1 MDATNERVKPIAI
14 EHELKNSFLDYS
26 MSVIVSRALPDVR
39 DGLKPVHRRVLY
51 SMHNLSLSK
60 GRPYRKSA
68 TIVGDTMGKY
78 HPHGDSS
85 IYDTLVRLAQEWN
98 MRYPLVD
105 GQGNFGS
112 IDGDSAAAMRYT
124 ESRMEAITALMLN
137 DIEKQTVD
145 MVPNYD
151 GREMEPSVLPA
162 AIPNLLVN
170 GSYGIAVGMATSCP
184 PHNLTEV
191 CNGLIHLI
199 DNPEAKPKDLMRFI
213 YGPDFPTGGIIC
225 GRSGIYQA
233 YTTGRGRVT
242 VRAKVAVESRKD
254 GGGKERLIVQ
264 EIPYQVNKTR
274 LIENIA
280 DLVRNKTIEGIT
292 DLRDE
297 SDKDGM
303 RVVIELRK
311 GEEPEVVLNQLY
323 KHTQLQATVSIIM
336 LALVNNT
343 PRVLNLRE
351 LLYYYIQH
359 RAEIVERRTRFDLT
373 KAEDRAHIVEGL
385 LKAIDNID
393 EVIKIIRESADTEDA
408 QARLIKRFGFSEVQ
422 ANAIL
427 AMRLRRLTGLER
439 SELEQEY
446 RDLLQEIERLRH
458 ILSSEKTILAEV
470 RKEVEKVREDY
481 GDPRRTEIIEK
492 INDFQVEDLIA
503 DENMVVTV
511 SNQGYIKRLPV
522 TTYRKQRRGG
532 KGVTGMDTK
541 EDDFV
546 RDLFIASAHQY
557 MLFFTNLGRL
567 YWRKVY
573 DLPKAGRTARGRA
586 IVNLLN
592 LGQDETVTA
601 FLPVRDLNE
610 EGRYV
615 CMVTRKGTIKKTA
628 LKAFSNPRATGI
640 IALDLDDGDMLWDT
654 LITSGNDNILIATHH
669 GLAIRFPESD
679 VRPMGRTARGVIGI
693 RLHPDDYVVG
703 VSLAEDDKT
712 VLSVTENG
720 YGKRTQV
727 GEYRLQHRGGQGII
741 NIKTSE
747 RNGNVVAMLT
757 VDDDDE
763 IVLVSTDGTVIR
775 TGVSGISTIG
785 RNTQGVKIMKPQ
797 PDAVVSAVARALGDK
812 KEEDATESAP
822 TEITESD
829 SSSQNGAVPPEQL
842 DLEDEFEEHEFEE
855 EEEEEF
861 QDEE

>member
-1 MDATNERVKPIAI
+1 MDATEREKPIAI
-14 EHELKNSFLDYS
+14 ENELKNSFLDYS

-51 SMHNLSLSK
+51 AMYNLNLAK

-68 TIVGDTMGKY
+68 AIVGDTMGKY
-78 HPHGDSS
+78 HPHGDAS
-85 IYDTLVRLAQEWN
+85 IYDTLVRLAQGWN

-124 ESRMEAITALMLN
+124 ESRMEAITAMMLG

-145 MVPNYD
+145 MVDNYD
-151 GREMEPSVLPA
+151 GREKEPAVLPA

-191 CNGLIHLI
+191 CNALIHLI
-199 DNPEAKPKDLMRFI
+199 DNPESTSKDLMRFI
-213 YGPDFPTGGIIC
+213 HGPDFPTGGIIC
-225 GRSGIYQA
+225 GRAGIYEA

-242 VRAKVAVESRKD
+242 VRAKIAVESRKD
-254 GGGKERLIVQ
+254 SGKERLIVQ

-280 DLVRNKTIEGIT
+280 ELVQNKTIEGIT

-323 KHTQLQATVSIIM
+323 KHTQLQATASIIM

-343 PRVLNLRE
+343 PRVLTLRE
-351 LLYYYIQH
+351 MLFYYIQH
-359 RAEIVERRTRFDLT
+359 RAEIVERRTRFDLA
-373 KAEDRAHIVEGL
+373 KAEERAHIVEGL
-385 LKAIDNID
+385 LRAIDNID
-393 EVIKIIRESADTEDA
+393 EVIRIIRESEDTEDA
-408 QARLIKRFGFSEVQ
+408 QHRLMARFSFSEPQ

-439 SELEQEY
+439 TELEQEY
-446 RDLLQEIERLRH
+446 RDLIMEIERLRH

-470 RKEVEKVREDY
+470 RTEIEKVRQEY
-481 GDPRRTEIIEK
+481 GDERRTEILDELGEFK
-492 INDFQVEDLIA
+492 IEDLIA

-511 SNQGYIKRLPV
+511 SNLGYIKRLPV

-532 KGVTGMDTK
+532 KGVTGMETK
-541 EDDFV
+541 DDDFV

-567 YWRKVY
+567 YWRKVHE
-573 DLPKAGRTARGRA
+573 LPKASRTARGRA
-586 IVNLLN
+586 IVNVLN
-592 LGQDETVTA
+592 LAPDENVTA

-610 EGRYV
+610 EGRFV
-615 CMVTRKGTIKKTA
+615 FMVTRKGTIKKTA
-628 LKAFSNPRATGI
+628 LKAFSNPRAAGI
-640 IALDLDDGDMLWDT
+640 IAIDLDEGDTLWDT
-654 LITSGNDNILIATHH
+654 LITSGKDNILIATNQ
-669 GLAIRFPESD
+669 GLAIRFPEKD

-693 RLHPDDYVVG
+693 RLQSGDFVVG
-703 VSLAEDDKT
+703 VSLAEDEKT

-720 YGKRTQV
+720 YGKRTKV

-741 NIKTSE
+741 NIKTTE

-763 IVLVSTDGTVIR
+763 IVMVSTDGTIIR
-775 TGVSGISTIG
+775 TGVHGISTIG
-785 RNTQGVKIMKPQ
+785 RNTQGVKLMKPQ
-797 PDAVVSAVARALGDK
+797 EGAVVSAVARAVGEK
-812 KEEDATESAP
+812 KEEDTTESAP
-822 TEITESD
+822 VEVNEPGE
-829 SSSQNGAVPPEQL
+829 NGRANGFIPEQL
-842 DLEDEFEEHEFEE
+842 DMEDE
-855 EEEEEF
+855 
-861 QDEE
+861 